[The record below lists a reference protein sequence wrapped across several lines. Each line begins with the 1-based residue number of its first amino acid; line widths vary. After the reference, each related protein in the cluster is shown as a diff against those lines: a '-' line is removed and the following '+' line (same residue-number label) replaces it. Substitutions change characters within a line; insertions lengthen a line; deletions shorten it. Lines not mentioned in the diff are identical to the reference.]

1 MSKTVAWALGSSMLG
16 FGQQHAC
23 SEHFWLFSRHQSCIE
38 CKDKLWRKGENY
50 YFWFLLFLIL
60 HGPSSL
66 TLRPEWVQV
75 CSLFLQISSN
85 SASSSSVPS
94 TPTESR
100 MVKSMLALMK
110 SVANNLP
117 GPTRSWCMS
126 MQWLASLQV
135 LWPVLM
141 CDLWFAHLD
150 LGSLVLPTY
159 NRPQGQE
166 QE

>member
-1 MSKTVAWALGSSMLG
+1 MSMFEFLTKVKWWRQKNWRNLGTGLQTMT
-16 FGQQHAC
+16 
-23 SEHFWLFSRHQSCIE
+23 
-38 CKDKLWRKGENY
+38 DKLNY
-50 YFWFLLFLIL
+50 YYWFLLFLIL
-60 HGPSSL
+60 DGPSSL
-66 TLRPEWVQV
+66 TLRPEGVQV